1 MNIVTNKLKTLI
13 ESHFH
18 KYLSK
23 DNYKVY
29 EKDSRSLLTN
39 NRLDISFKLFY
50 LKYKSKNPK
59 LAEEI
64 YKRHIEAFTLGKFIE
79 PGNKDKSSFSKYLDE
94 FHKIYKEINLK
105 GFEVSK
111 SIVPLSKNGSIADG
125 SHRVASSIF
134 LKKNVYCLPI
144 DSEIPSYDYTFFKSR
159 NISEQT
165 LDKVT
170 RSYIEFSDN
179 IYCAIIWPSANGKIN
194 EIEKIL
200 NKIVYKKKIKL
211 NPNGAHNLISQIY
224 HNENWIGSSSS
235 NFKGAEGK
243 LVECFKNF
251 NPFNIYFFNCD
262 SLNKVREIK
271 NDIRALFNIGK
282 HSIHISDTKQE
293 ADRISKVLL
302 NQNGIHFLNYAKPN
316 KYKSTNEEI
325 ERIKNRYTDKD
336 LVIGGDFLLSL
347 YGIKENSEID
357 VIENNSLRGSKYF
370 NIEVKELLF
379 NSEYYF
385 VYNGLKFLSFNK
397 LFDLKKEKKI
407 SKIENSIDL
416 MRPYISE
423 RSFIKSRFNFN
434 NYTAYN
440 KIKIKIIFIKILKLL
455 KLHSFVKKII
465 NYLIKK

>member
-79 PGNKDKSSFSKYLDE
+79 PGNKDKNSFSKYLDE

-144 DSEIPSYDYTFFKSR
+144 DSEIPLYDYNFFKSR

-200 NKIVYKKKIKL
+200 DKIVYKKKIKL

-262 SLNKVREIK
+262 SLDKVRKIK

-316 KYKSTNEEI
+316 KLISICNRLKFNMQIAARHLHLALRRPSIYSVINQRCCYSTSPAS
-325 ERIKNRYTDKD
+325 
-336 LVIGGDFLLSL
+336 IGFSL
-347 YGIKENSEID
+347 YS
-357 VIENNSLRGSKYF
+357 SLIGSKVNCAGCF
-370 NIEVKELLF
+370 SVAKTADVGAL
-379 NSEYYF
+379 
-385 VYNGLKFLSFNK
+385 GLVL
-397 LFDLKKEKKI
+397 
-407 SKIENSIDL
+407 
-416 MRPYISE
+416 
-423 RSFIKSRFNFN
+423 
-434 NYTAYN
+434 
-440 KIKIKIIFIKILKLL
+440 
-455 KLHSFVKKII
+455 V
-465 NYLIKK
+465 

>member
-1 MNIVTNKLKTLI
+1 MNIVINELKTLI

-18 KYLSK
+18 KYLKK
-23 DNYKVY
+23 DNYKVF

-50 LKYKSKNPK
+50 LKYKSKNPR
-59 LAEEI
+59 LAQAV
-64 YKRHIEAFTLGKFIE
+64 YKKHIEAFTLGKFIE
-79 PGNKDKSSFSKYLDE
+79 PGNRDKNSFIKYLDE
-94 FHKIYKEINLK
+94 FDKIYEEINLN

-144 DSEIPSYDYTFFKSR
+144 DSEIPLYDFNFFKSR

-170 RSYIEFSDN
+170 RNYIEFSDN
-179 IYCAIIWPSANGKIN
+179 IYCAVIWPSANGKIN

-200 NKIVYKKKIKL
+200 NKIVYKKKIQL

-251 NPFNIYFFNCD
+251 KPFNIYFFNSD
-262 SLNKVREIK
+262 SLDKVREIK
-271 NDIRALFNIGK
+271 NDIRDLFNIGK
-282 HSIHISDTKQE
+282 HSIHISDTKEE
-293 ADRISKVLL
+293 AERISKLLL

-316 KYKSTNEEI
+316 KYKSTKEKI
-325 ERIKNRYTDKD
+325 ERIKNSYRNKEI
-336 LVIGGDFLLSL
+336 VVGGDFLLSL

-357 VIENNSLRGSKYF
+357 VIENNSLRNSKYF

-379 NSEYYF
+379 DSKFYF
-385 VYNGLKFLSFNK
+385 VYYDLKFLSFHK

-407 SKIENSIDL
+407 SKIENDL
-416 MRPYISE
+416 MRPYISA
-423 RSFIKSRFNFN
+423 RSFKKSIFNFN
-434 NYTAYN
+434 NYTAYA
-440 KIKIKIIFIKILKLL
+440 KIKTKIIVIKILKVL
-455 KLHSFVKKII
+455 KLHNFVKKII
-465 NYLIKK
+465 SHLIKK